1 MQIPRKGQS
10 GKLLFGRMA
19 FETLLFWDSVV
30 TNATSLLSNPL
41 HYELKRFWSGAAQ
54 ILKQSREPRGAA
66 SGAPQVQK
74 DIEIIKYSQAVL
86 ERATCCMR

>member
-10 GKLLFGRMA
+10 GKLLFGGMA

-66 SGAPQVQK
+66 SGAQQVRHEFTRK
-74 DIEIIKYSQAVL
+74 RAVK
-86 ERATCCMR
+86 RFWSGATCCMR

>member
-41 HYELKRFWSGAAQ
+41 HYELKRFWSGATE
-54 ILKQSREPRGAA
+54 IHEVKAA
-66 SGAPQVQK
+66 RPVLAERPDARQK
-74 DIEIIKYSQAVL
+74 SFG
-86 ERATCCMR
+86 